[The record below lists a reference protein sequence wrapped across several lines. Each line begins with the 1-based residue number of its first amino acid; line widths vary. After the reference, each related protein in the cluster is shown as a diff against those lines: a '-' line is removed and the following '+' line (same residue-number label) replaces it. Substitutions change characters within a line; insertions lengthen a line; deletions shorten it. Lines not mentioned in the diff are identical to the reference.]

1 MTKLHTRK
9 KYDFLGQEPGRY
21 VHVPPSGLEKEKASI
36 RDFYKPD
43 ELKYH
48 GHRSQRGFTQLN
60 FLEEPKPAIG
70 DRSSA
75 AANNLLNNDC
85 EGHWKHPRTCNPE
98 KFDCE
103 YAASWR
109 TVGRGDEVRFKIQ
122 TTNTK
127 SWTGIAF
134 SENDRMGSSD
144 AVIGWIQQNGQPFVM
159 DTWITGYTPPKVSQ
173 DSWDCTEDDW
183 NCKFTFDRSST
194 TNKMFTM

>member
-1 MTKLHTRK
+1 M
-9 KYDFLGQEPGRY
+9 
-21 VHVPPSGLEKEKASI
+21 HVPPSGLEKEKASV

-60 FLEEPKPAIG
+60 FLEEPKAASG
-70 DRSSA
+70 DRSST
-75 AANNLLNNDC
+75 AANNLLDNDC

-103 YAASWR
+103 YFASWK

-159 DTWITGYTPPKVSQ
+159 DTWITGYTPPKVS
-173 DSWDCTEDDW
+173 
-183 NCKFTFDRSST
+183 
-194 TNKMFTM
+194 TNEIVQ